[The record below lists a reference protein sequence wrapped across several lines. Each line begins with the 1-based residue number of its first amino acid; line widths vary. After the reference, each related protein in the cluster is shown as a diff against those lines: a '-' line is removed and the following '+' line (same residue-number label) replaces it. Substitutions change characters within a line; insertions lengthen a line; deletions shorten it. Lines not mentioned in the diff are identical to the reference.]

1 LKKME
6 TGGSAAESGTGG
18 SVSADEPNGH
28 ENTRR
33 RGGAKVPAILFYIYG
48 GTPERAKEKELTS
61 HNAIAVN
68 TSPDVFL

>member
-1 LKKME
+1 ME
-6 TGGSAAESGTGG
+6 TGGSAAEGGTRG

-33 RGGAKVPAILFYIYG
+33 SGGAKVPAILFYIYG
-48 GTPERAKEKELTS
+48 GRPERAEENELTS